1 MNARAADSSNPA
13 HRTTRTIATRVYESR
28 ADDDELRV
36 LVDRVWP
43 RGLSKSRADIDH
55 WSRDVAPSS
64 ELRSW
69 YGHDPERFD
78 EFARRYRTELEEPEK
93 AEALQALAERAH
105 DQRLV
110 LVTATKDPSI
120 SHAAVLVDLLHRRR
134 DDARK

>member
-1 MNARAADSSNPA
+1 MNSRATDSSDSG
-13 HRTTRTIATRVYESR
+13 HQTTKATARRVYESR
-28 ADDDELRV
+28 ADDEYRV
-36 LVDRVWP
+36 LVDRLWP

-93 AEALQALAERAH
+93 AQALQDLLHRAH
-105 DQRLV
+105 DRHLV
-110 LVTATKDPSI
+110 LLTATKDPSI
-120 SHAAVLVDLLHRRR
+120 SQAAVLAELVHRRR
-134 DDARK
+134 DDAGK